1 MYHIK
6 HLTSVNFKREERTFN
21 LTYFGGRRNEKQKGV
36 NVSQPLRY
44 ISSFLIPLS

>member
-6 HLTSVNFKREERTFN
+6 LVNFKGEERTFN
-21 LTYFGGRRNEKQKGV
+21 LTYFGGRRNEKHEGV

-44 ISSFLIPLS
+44 ISRFLIPLS